1 MSVERLYEQSVKRLP
16 AAERLRLVEKIVH
29 DLSAGAADG
38 EPEER
43 YDWMEIEGIAPD
55 LLAGEDA
62 QEWVSRTRQ
71 ESDDH
76 REQQWK
82 PKP

>member
-1 MSVERLYEQSVKRLP
+1 MSVERVYEQLVKGLP
-16 AAERLRLVEKIVH
+16 ACERLRLVGKIVH
-29 DLSAGAADG
+29 ELSAGA
-38 EPEER
+38 PEDESGKR
-43 YDWMEIEGIAPD
+43 YDWMEMEGIATD

-62 QEWVSRTRQ
+62 QQWVSRTRQ